1 MTALPDGIPEFAS
14 GAHHIPEVDAHDWYA
29 GDDHLQWL
37 ARRSVGEGLWPLA
50 ESALRDAGTLVPTK
64 IEPLMPVIEAN
75 PPMLRQY
82 DHRGQRIDEVDYH
95 PYFKEIEKTEHA
107 FGLVRMGFIPGWR
120 GLPGRAPAGL
130 HGAVEYFFLQADQ
143 TICGCPVGMASAMSR
158 ALQRNDPAL
167 AEKWIPHLASDEPG
181 RYLTAA
187 MFLTEKAG
195 GSDVGANE
203 CRAARDSDGNWRL
216 YGEKWF
222 ATNPTFDLALILAR
236 PEGAP
241 SGTAGLGL
249 FLMPRLLPDG
259 VPDNPINAN
268 PRRNAYIFHRLKPKF
283 GNKAR

>member
-143 TICGCPVGMASAMSR
+143 SR
-158 ALQRNDPAL
+158 AIQIFTIFGHLLPMMGPRL
-167 AEKWIPHLASDEPG
+167 AARFGRARQQTVTIPHPQS
-181 RYLTAA
+181 R
-187 MFLTEKAG
+187 
-195 GSDVGANE
+195 S
-203 CRAARDSDGNWRL
+203 
-216 YGEKWF
+216 
-222 ATNPTFDLALILAR
+222 
-236 PEGAP
+236 PEE
-241 SGTAGLGL
+241 SG
-249 FLMPRLLPDG
+249 
-259 VPDNPINAN
+259 
-268 PRRNAYIFHRLKPKF
+268 
-283 GNKAR
+283 